1 MGWLFSHQTKED
13 LLRELLAPTS
23 TFAGSTEVLAHAV
36 SGNELWTVVKR
47 TFHLAG
53 FYFGKPA
60 GHSITMIE
68 LRCWTA
74 RPGNGATRPF
84 RRKQARSTTAV
95 RWSSWTWLTM
105 RPTRSGETV

>member
-13 LLRELLAPTS
+13 LLRKLLAPTS

-53 FYFGKPA
+53 FYFRQA
-60 GHSITMIE
+60 G
-68 LRCWTA
+68 
-74 RPGNGATRPF
+74 
-84 RRKQARSTTAV
+84 RSLDHHDRAALAGLLG
-95 RWSSWTWLTM
+95 RAMGLQDH
-105 RPTRSGETV
+105 SGESRPVLLRLSAGVPGPGSR